1 MKTNALLAS
10 LAVSSLV
17 LAQPAA
23 AATRSYES
31 IPATG
36 VQDPAAVERAGA
48 AIGENEDVRGRGIW
62 LVFAA
67 LGLAALLV
75 ILLTGEKS
83 PG

>member
-1 MKTNALLAS
+1 MKSKALLAS

-17 LAQPAA
+17 LAQPVA

-31 IPATG
+31 IPANG
-36 VQDPAAVERAGA
+36 VQAPAAAVERAGA
-48 AIGENEDVRGRGIW
+48 PVGESEELGGIW
-62 LVFAA
+62 LVFVA

-75 ILLTGEKS
+75 ILLTGDKS

>member
-1 MKTNALLAS
+1 MKSKALLAS

-17 LAQPAA
+17 LAQPVA

-31 IPATG
+31 IPANG
-36 VQDPAAVERAGA
+36 VQAPTGAVERAGA
-48 AIGENEDVRGRGIW
+48 PVGESEELGGIW
-62 LVFAA
+62 LVFVA

-83 PG
+83 SG